1 MASATLPNRSSLH
14 VKKRKLTNVVMQVLF
29 ALAAFV
35 GIAVLGLVLAYLIS
49 NGLHALSIHML
60 TKSAN
65 VMDPEHDGL
74 KNAIVGTIILIA
86 TASVIGLPIGILG
99 GVYQVEARGKFASTI
114 RFLTDV
120 LNSIPSIVI
129 GIFVYI
135 LVVLPMSHYAQA
147 HGLDICKGGSAF
159 AGGVALS
166 ILMIPTVM
174 RTTEEILRLV
184 PVSLREGSL
193 ALGATRWRTMFS
205 IVLPA
210 AKSGIITGVML
221 ALARVAGETAPLM
234 FTAFGNSSFSTSL
247 LQPIDSLPWSIFY
260 NATQGMDAS
269 SHDKAYAGALI
280 LIVLVFMMSLLTRI
294 ATSKSMMEDK

>member
-1 MASATLPNRSSLH
+1 M
-14 VKKRKLTNVVMQVLF
+14 RKLTNFVMQGLF

-35 GIAVLGLVLAYLIS
+35 GIAVLCLVLAYLLS
-49 NGLHALSIHML
+49 NGVHALSWHML
-60 TKSAN
+60 TKSA
-65 VMDPEHDGL
+65 DPLDTDHDGL
-74 KNAIVGTIILIA
+74 KNAIVGTVILIA

-99 GVYQVEARGKFASTI
+99 GVYQVEARGRFASMI

-129 GIFVYI
+129 GIFVYL

-147 HGLDICKGGSAF
+147 HGLDGAKGGTAF
-159 AGGVALS
+159 AGGVALA
-166 ILMIPTVM
+166 ILMIPTIM

-210 AKSGIITGVML
+210 AKNGIITGIML
-221 ALARVAGETAPLM
+221 SLARVAGETAPLM
-234 FTAFGNSSFSTSL
+234 FTAFGNSYFSTDL
-247 LQPIDSLPWSIFY
+247 FKPIDSLPWSIFY
-260 NATQGMDAS
+260 NATMGMDAN

-280 LIVLVFMMSLLTRI
+280 LIILVFLMSLLTRI